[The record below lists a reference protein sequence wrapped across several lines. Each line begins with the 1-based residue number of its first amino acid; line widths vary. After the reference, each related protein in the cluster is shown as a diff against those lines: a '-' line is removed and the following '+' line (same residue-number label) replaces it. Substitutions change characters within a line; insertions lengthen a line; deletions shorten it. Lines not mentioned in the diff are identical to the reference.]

1 MSSAF
6 IDFNAWKV
14 SCWINDIHWINGF
27 KRNLL
32 NKIFIIFCS
41 RGYNELISRQFF
53 IMQRF
58 KMETVNIIYTIYIYI
73 GVSKAVKKIL
83 LQNNLIK

>member
-1 MSSAF
+1 
-6 IDFNAWKV
+6 
-14 SCWINDIHWINGF
+14 
-27 KRNLL
+27 
-32 NKIFIIFCS
+32 
-41 RGYNELISRQFF
+41 
-53 IMQRF
+53 MQRF